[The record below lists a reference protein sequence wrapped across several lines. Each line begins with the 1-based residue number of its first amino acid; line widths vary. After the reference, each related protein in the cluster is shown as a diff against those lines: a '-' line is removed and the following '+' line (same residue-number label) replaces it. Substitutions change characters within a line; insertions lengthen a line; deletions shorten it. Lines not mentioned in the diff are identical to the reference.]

1 MNILF
6 LCTANKN
13 RSRTAEVLFRQ
24 HSSHDYKFL
33 SAGLSEK
40 ECARNHSQLCSIEL
54 LEWAN
59 RVFVMEQTHK
69 ERIVKYTGS
78 KFLDKI
84 DVLGIEDIY
93 SYYQPELITELKR
106 KVNF

>member
-13 RSRTAEVLFRQ
+13 RSRTAEDFFRQ
-24 HSSHDYKFL
+24 NHSYDYKFL
-33 SAGLSEK
+33 SAGLSKK
-40 ECARNHSQLCSIEL
+40 ECARNHSQLCNIEL

-59 RVFVMEQTHK
+59 RVFVMEQMHK
-69 ERIVKYTGS
+69 ERIVEYTGS

-84 DVLGIEDIY
+84 SVLGIEDIY
-93 SYYQPELITELKR
+93 SL
-106 KVNF
+106 N